1 MNIVNLTPHEIKIVK
16 NKDCMVINPSG
27 TVVRCE
33 QNQVLIGK
41 VNGVDVYKTNLGEV
55 KDLPNANKDTVYI
68 TSIVVAQAVKD
79 KRNDVLVPFDIVRD
93 EKGVIIGCKSL
104 AQV

>member
-1 MNIVNLTPHEIKIVK
+1 MNIVNLTPHEIKIIK
-16 NKDCMVINPSG
+16 DKDCMVINPSG
-27 TVVRCE
+27 MIARCE
-33 QNQVLIGK
+33 QSQILIGR
-41 VNGVDVYKTNLGEV
+41 VNGVEVYKTKLGEV

-79 KRNDVLVPFDIVRD
+79 KRNDVLVPFDMIRD
-93 EKGVIIGCKSL
+93 EKGVVIGCKGL